1 MLEAF
6 RFQNFKSYRD
16 ATLPLGPLTVLV
28 GANASGKSN
37 AIEGIC
43 TLSWL
48 ARGQKLSAVQYAEGP
63 AGQNVRGRI
72 QDMSYREGGEFTLS
86 CDLNETLCKGWN
98 KLSIS
103 ISSQDEELRI
113 IGESITGKQHES
125 PLYRLIDRSKGIIP
139 GVMVSYNRF
148 SLPVDPPPITCDYQS
163 ALFTQLDSPAR
174 FADLYWEA
182 QEIIPLVSKSFQRL
196 LSSVLFLDPIP
207 SQMRGYSARFLSDK
221 ILRGNATNISAV
233 LYYLWWDPAREECNR
248 KEILEFIR
256 SLPEQDI
263 SSLDFIKTPRNE
275 VMLEL
280 EETFGGTTRKFDASL
295 LSDGTLRVL
304 AVAAAMLSAPEQ
316 SVVVIEEIDN
326 GVHPSRAHHLLENIR
341 RIAERRNLRVL
352 LTTHNPAMLD
362 ALPDAAVPDV
372 VFCYRDPE
380 DGSSRL
386 LRLQDFPD
394 YPELIAQGRLG
405 YLTTSGI
412 LDRAVKSY
420 QGPEVKRQKASEWL
434 RRLEAQIAGDAA

>member
-6 RFQNFKSYRD
+6 RFQNFKSYHD

-37 AIEGIC
+37 AIEGIY

-48 ARGQKLSAVQYAEGP
+48 ARGQKLSAVQYGEGP
-63 AGQNVRGRI
+63 AGQSVRGRI
-72 QDMSYREGGEFTLS
+72 QDMFYREGGEFTLS

-103 ISSQDEELRI
+103 ISSQDDELSI
-113 IGESITGKQHES
+113 IGESITGKQHEF
-125 PLYRLIDRSKGIIP
+125 PLYRLVEGSKGIIP

-148 SLPVDPPPITCDYQS
+148 SLPADPPPITCNYQS
-163 ALFTQLDSPAR
+163 AMFNQLDSPAR
-174 FADLYWEA
+174 FGELYWEA
-182 QEIIPLVSKSFQRL
+182 QAIIPLVSKSFQRL
-196 LSSVLFLDPIP
+196 LSSILFLDPIP
-207 SQMRGYSARFLSDK
+207 SQMRGYSVRFLSDK
-221 ILRGNATNISAV
+221 ILRGNAGNISAV
-233 LYYLWWDPAREECNR
+233 LYHLWSDSAGGMSNRED
-248 KEILEFIR
+248 ILEFIR

-263 SSLDFIKTPRNE
+263 SGLDFIHTPRGE
-275 VMLEL
+275 VMLKL
-280 EETFGGTTRKFDASL
+280 KETFGGSTREFDASL

-316 SVVVIEEIDN
+316 SMVVIEEIDN

-405 YLTTSGI
+405 HLMTSGI
-412 LDRAVKSY
+412 LDRFIKGY
-420 QGPEVKRQKASEWL
+420 QGPEVKMQKALAWL
-434 RRLEAQIAGDAA
+434 ESIKSFHAEE